1 VTFLWKLYDV
11 DRAYAETPIG
21 NIIAQRS
28 KVIEGRYT
36 ARCEGKAIGRHYVSL
51 ASAQR
56 AAETKAAKLIAKRKK
71 QRTEEAENM
80 SRVVNRRR

>member
-28 KVIEGRYT
+28 KVIVGRFT
-36 ARCEGKAIGRHYVSL
+36 ARCMGKAIGRHYVSMET
-51 ASAQR
+51 AKR
-56 AAETKAAKLIAKRKK
+56 AAETKAMKLIAKAAKLMAKRKL
-71 QRTEEAENM
+71 
-80 SRVVNRRR
+80 